1 MARNK
6 QFDEQEALHSVMRLF
21 WAKGYGATS
30 MQDLEMATGLTRTS
44 LYNAFG
50 NKNRLFK
57 KALGLYISLVQAQ
70 FQQIVAQASTAR
82 AAIRGLLDGVID
94 LHFSKDSPGGCL
106 VVLSVMESSQHDTET
121 MAMAEAMFKAE
132 QQMLVEILDGGK
144 KRGELAADFP
154 VEGTAIALAAV
165 ASGMVVLAKAGVPA
179 ARLGEMTRA
188 TLRLL
193 GDEA

>member
-6 QFDEQEALHSVMRLF
+6 QFDEQQALQAVMRLF

-30 MQDLEMATGLTRTS
+30 MQDLEAATGLTRTS

-57 KALGLYISLVQAQ
+57 QALGLYISLVQEK
-70 FQQIVAQASTAR
+70 FQRIVEEAPTAKD
-82 AAIRGLLDGVID
+82 AIKGLLEAVID

-106 VVLSVMESSQHDTET
+106 VVLSVMESSQHDAET
-121 MAMAEAMFKAE
+121 MAMAEAMFQAE
-132 QQMLVEILDGGK
+132 QRMMVEILEGGK

-154 VEGTAIALAAV
+154 VAGTTVALAAA

-179 ARLGEMTRA
+179 ARLGEVARA

-193 GDEA
+193 DR

>member
-1 MARNK
+1 VARNK

>member
-6 QFDEQEALHSVMRLF
+6 QFDEQQALQAVMRLF

-30 MQDLEMATGLTRTS
+30 MQDLEAATGLTRTS

-57 KALGLYISLVQAQ
+57 QALRLYITLVQEK
-70 FQQIVAQASTAR
+70 FQRIVAQAPTAR
-82 AAIRGLLDGVID
+82 AAISSLFEAVID

-106 VVLSVMESSQHDTET
+106 VVLSVMESSQHDAET
-121 MAMAEAMFKAE
+121 MAMAEAMFQAE
-132 QQMLVEILDGGK
+132 QRMLVAILEGGK
-144 KRGELAADFP
+144 ERGELAADFP
-154 VEGTAIALAAV
+154 VAATATALAAA

-179 ARLGEMTRA
+179 ATLGEMVRA
-188 TLRLL
+188 AVRLL
-193 GDEA
+193 DR

>member
-6 QFDEQEALHSVMRLF
+6 QFDEQQALQVVMLLF

-30 MQDLEMATGLTRTS
+30 MQDLEAATGLTRTS

-57 KALGLYISLVQAQ
+57 QALGLYISLVQEK
-70 FQQIVAQASTAR
+70 FQRIVQEAPTAR
-82 AAIRGLLDGVID
+82 AAVSGLFEAVID

-106 VVLSVMESSQHDTET
+106 VVLSVMESSQHDAET
-121 MAMAEAMFKAE
+121 MAMAEAMFQAE
-132 QQMLVEILDGGK
+132 QQMMVGILEGGK

-154 VEGTAIALAAV
+154 VVETAIALAAA
-165 ASGMVVLAKAGVPA
+165 ASGMVVLAKAGVSA
-179 ARLGEMTRA
+179 ARLGEVVRA

-193 GDEA
+193 DR